1 MSETNELSTKLFL
14 SRKEFSTLTGLSLRT
29 VANLIASRELHSI
42 RVGRRRLI
50 SHAELTRFS
59 KYDHSTTSAPRRK
72 VGR

>member
-29 VANLIASRELHSI
+29 VASLIASKELRSI

-50 SHAELTRFS
+50 SQAELIRLS
-59 KYDHSTTSAPRRK
+59 KSDHSTKSAPRKK